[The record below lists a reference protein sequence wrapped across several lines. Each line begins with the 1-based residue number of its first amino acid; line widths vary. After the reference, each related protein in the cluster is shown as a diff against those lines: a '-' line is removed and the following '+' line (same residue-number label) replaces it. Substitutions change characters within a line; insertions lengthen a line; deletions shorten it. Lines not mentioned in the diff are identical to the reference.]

1 MINLHAHK
9 LDFEWNDGLFKEG
22 NIDLVINE
30 VTICAALYLRYHKV
44 AKFITKEV
52 TLSNEEIIVISPL
65 IKEVVLAKLEE
76 EKAKNIFLK

>member
-1 MINLHAHK
+1 M
-9 LDFEWNDGLFKEG
+9 
-22 NIDLVINE
+22 
-30 VTICAALYLRYHKV
+30 TICAALYLRYHKV